1 MLSALPLVGVHEV
14 SFAFAILHDEKQKQ
28 LICLSQDD
36 KGELQLPR
44 GMNAARQVPK
54 QTAHSSISY
63 LLTVTMA
70 TVPMATEWET
80 TGRECLD

>member
-1 MLSALPLVGVHEV
+1 MSSALPLVGVHEV
-14 SFAFAILHDEKQKQ
+14 SFAFAILHDEKPKQ

-36 KGELQLPR
+36 KGEVQLPR
-44 GMNAARQVPK
+44 GINATRQVPK
-54 QTAHSSISY
+54 QAAHSPISD

-80 TGRECLD
+80 TGRERLD